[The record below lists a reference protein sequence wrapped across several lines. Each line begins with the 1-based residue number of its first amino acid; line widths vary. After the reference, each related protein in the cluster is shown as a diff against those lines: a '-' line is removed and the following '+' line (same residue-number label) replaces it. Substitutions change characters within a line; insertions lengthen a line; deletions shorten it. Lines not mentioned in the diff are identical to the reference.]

1 MGLYMSKH
9 DYKQNAYYLMYLI
22 RCALNDKVPAKE
34 KLDKMDLSGVFAV
47 AKAHS
52 LTAIAAYALE
62 SAGIYDNAFEEEKNK
77 AIRKE
82 IILNAEREKVLAKLE
97 KAGIWYMPLKGIIIK
112 DLYPQIGMR
121 QMCDNDVLFDKAKIE
136 TLKHLMISL
145 GFTMQHDDFGHDI
158 VFTKQPLS
166 NFEMHTALFGVGHD
180 EVMNKHYDNIESRLI
195 KDDNNHYGYHFS
207 IEDFYVFMIAHEHKH
222 YNLGGTGLRSL
233 VDTYVYIKN
242 YGDKMDMQYIQ
253 NECQKLRIAEY
264 EEQNRKLA
272 MSVLKGKK
280 LTDDYRKMLDYIVF
294 SGTYGTVQNSVKN
307 KLKKGN
313 TSSFAKLNL
322 IKNRLFVPI
331 RKSDPQY
338 KAYAARYKWFYKS
351 KARVP
356 LLFFYRIGV
365 ALTSRQCRAKAELKA
380 IFMAR

>member
-1 MGLYMSKH
+1 MNKH
-9 DYKQNAYYLMYLI
+9 DYKQNVYYLMYLI
-22 RCALNDKVPAKE
+22 RCVLNDKIPAKE
-34 KLDKMDLSGVFAV
+34 KLDKMNLSGVFAV

-82 IILNAEREKVLAKLE
+82 IILDAEREKVLAELG

-121 QMCDNDVLFDKAKIE
+121 QMCDNDILFNKSKIE
-136 TLKHLMISL
+136 MLKQLMISI
-145 GFTMQHDDFGHDI
+145 GFIMQHDDFGHDI
-158 VFTKQPLS
+158 VFTKPPLS

-180 EVMNKHYDNIESRLI
+180 EVMNKYYDNIECRLI
-195 KDDNNHYGYHFS
+195 KDENNNYGYHFS
-207 IEDFYVFMIAHEHKH
+207 LEDFYVFMIAHEHKH

-253 NECQKLRIAEY
+253 NECQKLGIASY
-264 EEQNRKLA
+264 EKQNRQLA
-272 MSVLKGKK
+272 LNLLNGSK
-280 LTDDYRKMLDYIVF
+280 LTADEKCMFDYIVF
-294 SGTYGTVQNSVKN
+294 SGTYGNVKNSVDN
-307 KLKKGN
+307 RLKKEKTRK
-313 TSSFAKLNL
+313 TSLSAKIQL
-322 IKNRLFVPI
+322 IKNGILVPV
-331 RKSDPQY
+331 RKSNPLY
-338 KAYAARYKWFYKS
+338 EVYAIRYRWFYKS
-351 KARVP
+351 KIRIP
-356 LLFFYRIGV
+356 LLFFYRIGI
-365 ALTSRQCRAKAELKA
+365 ALTSRRGRAKAELKA